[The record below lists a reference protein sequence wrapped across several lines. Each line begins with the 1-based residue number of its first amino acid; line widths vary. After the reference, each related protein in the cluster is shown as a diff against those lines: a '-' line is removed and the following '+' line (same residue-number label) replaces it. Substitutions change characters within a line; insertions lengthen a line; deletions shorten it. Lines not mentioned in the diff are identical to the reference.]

1 MTFDQV
7 ESFLAV
13 ARFGSFRDAAR
24 QRGLS
29 QPAVSRQVQALE
41 KSLNARL
48 VVRKRSGCQLTPEAR
63 EFLHYAETMIRLQ
76 LRARTF
82 LQPRSVIVGASS
94 NIGTYLLPRLIR
106 RFEETYPKVGVEVS
120 IGTNEAIA
128 QQLDSGAVD
137 IALME
142 WWNEKPAYVAAVWRR
157 EPLVVIVPPEH
168 AWANRES
175 IPGAWL
181 FEEKMLGG
189 ERGTGTGT
197 LLREQ
202 FGDHAAVALRVTRQ
216 LGSTEAVKEAVKH
229 RLGVSLVMAASVR
242 DETANG
248 ALCSLRIEGMELT
261 KRLFS
266 VVRKGAAEQR
276 GVAGFLAVLS
286 EAGS

>member
-41 KSLNARL
+41 KSLQARL

-63 EFLHYAETMIRLQ
+63 EFLHYAETMVRLQ

-82 LQPRSVIVGASS
+82 LQPRQVTVGASS
-94 NIGTYLLPRLIR
+94 NIGTCFLPRLIQ
-106 RFEETYPKVGVEVS
+106 RFEAAYPKFAVDVS

-137 IALME
+137 VALME
-142 WWNEKPAYVAAVWRR
+142 WWKEKPGYATAVWRR

-168 AWANRES
+168 AWAARES

-181 FEEKMLGG
+181 FEEKLIGG

-197 LLREQ
+197 LLRQEL
-202 FGDHAAVALRVTRQ
+202 GNAAAALRVTRQ
-216 LGSTEAVKEAVKH
+216 LGSTEAVKEAVRH
-229 RLGVSLVMAASVR
+229 RLGVSLVMAAAVR
-242 DETANG
+242 DETATG
-248 ALCSLRIEGMELT
+248 ALRSLRIEGLELT

-266 VVRKGAAEQR
+266 VVRKGAADQR
-276 GVAGFLAVLS
+276 VVAAFLVGLTDGVP
-286 EAGS
+286 